1 MDVESNE
8 KYIKNFFGFSI
19 VDNPLFVVVVVVA
32 VVAVDKD
39 MVLEV
44 RKTRLNKGKKGDLI
58 YVWVRKTNH

>member
-8 KYIKNFFGFSI
+8 KYIKFFFWFSI
-19 VDNPLFVVVVVVA
+19 VDNPLFVAAVVVVV
-32 VVAVDKD
+32 VDKD

-44 RKTRLNKGKKGDLI
+44 RKTKLNKKRERDLI